1 MAAAVPAEGAA
12 VAVAAALT
20 MERKRDIEVVVKRR
34 TGKEMTDIYSL
45 KRRLGKEMIHID
57 GCKEKTRKG
66 NVI

>member
-1 MAAAVPAEGAA
+1 
-12 VAVAAALT
+12 

-57 GCKEKTRKG
+57 GCKEKTIGKYMRCRERYM
-66 NVI
+66 